1 MSVVERL
8 WYDDGS
14 PARVARALLAPAR
27 WAYASVTALRGT
39 LYDRGVL
46 RAHVPPIPVLSLGN
60 ITVGGTGKTPV
71 AAWAAAR
78 LHALGARPAIVLRGY
93 GEDEPLVHARLNP
106 DIPVIA
112 DANRVRGVRHAR
124 DRGADCAVL
133 DDAFQHRRIA
143 RQADWV
149 LIAAEQWRD
158 SGRLL
163 PVGPLRE
170 PIESLARAT
179 LVIVTR
185 KSASLDRADEVAA
198 ALRPH
203 VTGGATAVMHLA
215 QTTVVNAISRVEEPL
230 ATLRGRRIVAVAAI
244 GAPGAFFEQLRVHG
258 RDTTEMALRDHHH
271 FTDADVHRILR
282 LAEGRDG
289 VVCTLKDAVKLA
301 PLWPP
306 AAAPLWYVSQAA
318 VVERGR
324 ALLDASL
331 GVILAA
337 RAHPLPSAGP
347 AGPSVSAHGH
357 RPSTADQ

>member
-1 MSVVERL
+1 
-8 WYDDGS
+8 
-14 PARVARALLAPAR
+14 
-27 WAYASVTALRGT
+27 
-39 LYDRGVL
+39 
-46 RAHVPPIPVLSLGN
+46 
-60 ITVGGTGKTPV
+60 
-71 AAWAAAR
+71 
-78 LHALGARPAIVLRGY
+78 
-93 GEDEPLVHARLNP
+93 
-106 DIPVIA
+106 
-112 DANRVRGVRHAR
+112 
-124 DRGADCAVL
+124 VL

-149 LIAAEQWRD
+149 LVAAEQWRGD
-158 SGRLL
+158 ARQL

-170 PIESLARAT
+170 PIDALARAT

-185 KSASLDRADEVAA
+185 KSASLERADEVAD

-203 VTGGATAVMHLA
+203 VTGSVTAVMHLA
-215 QTTVVNAISRVEEPL
+215 QATVVNAITRVEEPL
-230 ATLRGRRIVAVAAI
+230 ASLGGRRIVAVAAI
-244 GAPGAFFEQLRVHG
+244 GEPGTFFEQLRVHG

-271 FTDADVHRILR
+271 FTDVDVRRILR

-301 PLWPP
+301 PLWPA

-318 VVERGR
+318 AVERGR
-324 ALLDASL
+324 GLLDASL

-337 RAHPLPSAGP
+337 RTSPLPSAGP